1 MMDENGNIVR
11 FFVLPSAS
19 KQPRFRRRWIEALP
33 REIFHPNRSEFW
45 HAVCSR
51 HLTDGEPTDAHPV
64 LTLFGYN
71 NYGKSQGK
79 PRTSN
84 NSRASASQRTDSDSG
99 GKITDSMSLENGI
112 VVEPILVADLY
123 QGVQHEIVINL
134 KLRKKRKLQSEFHAA

>member
-1 MMDENGNIVR
+1 M
-11 FFVLPSAS
+11 LPSAS
-19 KQPRFRRRWIEALP
+19 KQPRFRRRWIEALL

-51 HLTDGEPTDAHPV
+51 HFTDGEPSDAHPV

-84 NSRASASQRTDSDSG
+84 NSRASVSKR
-99 GKITDSMSLENGI
+99 SLKGLHLFS
-112 VVEPILVADLY
+112 VVMIRLNKDRLFFN
-123 QGVQHEIVINL
+123 I
-134 KLRKKRKLQSEFHAA
+134 HA